1 MTRGAKWRDAAFVA
15 AVLGALL
22 AVLAIAGGGTSQAA
36 DAGARAAAHA
46 AALDAAAH
54 RGDAGGADAHA
65 ATTAA
70 PIAAA
75 TEDAGTEEDDEPS
88 GTDSTSVPAPP
99 PKRASAPVTDTLAA
113 DAAPPL
119 SISLA
124 PAAPVASPPLEGDG
138 GAGDGGAPP
147 EIEVDLASRPVFVLQ
162 VAHGGQ
168 SAKVRAAGAAQV
180 LTRLADEKD
189 EPQIVVHPAPDG
201 LQILGGDQRIVELGE
216 LDAAAAGVDS
226 LEAYAADIAGA
237 IRTAIHAER
246 RRASIANTVSSCSL
260 LVFVGLI
267 AWLVLKRIM
276 RMQVLLQRWVR
287 SQPERIDGL
296 KLGDIEVVSSTA
308 VRGAADVLTGVAG
321 RFVQIVIIYTWTVF
335 SLSLFDRTR
344 AYADHITG
352 MVTAPLWST
361 VARVGGALPILVFV
375 VIVVFLVGLLIRFVS
390 LFFGSVSRGETNVS
404 WLPADLAAPT
414 GVLVRIAIVAVALLV
429 GGPLLTGGSD
439 GALAELGAAAAATIG
454 LACVPLLATVA
465 VGTVVIY
472 GRRIRRGDRVEW
484 AGRQGKVESVSL
496 LDVRLADDA
505 GGTVRLPHLASLLRP
520 VRIGGVRRRRLL
532 VTVALPPTE
541 EAAAALD
548 GLRALLVA
556 AAVKVGS
563 DVEVELVAGDAASA
577 RFVIACRPIG
587 DADLGSAVMAAL
599 AASDVPLASFSVR
612 TRPLAPGADLA
623 ADIDER
629 ARE

>member
-1 MTRGAKWRDAAFVA
+1 MTRSATKWKGSASVA
-15 AVLGALL
+15 AASGALVALL
-22 AVLAIAGGGTSQAA
+22 ALAGAGTSQAA
-36 DAGARAAAHA
+36 DSGARAAAHA
-46 AALDAAAH
+46 ATPDAAAASQ
-54 RGDAGGADAHA
+54 RADAGAV
-65 ATTAA
+65 
-70 PIAAA
+70 AA

-88 GTDSTSVPAPP
+88 GTDPTTVAPP
-99 PKRASAPVTDTLAA
+99 PPRHPSAPVSDTVSL

-124 PAAPVASPPLEGDG
+124 PVAPVAASPLEGDG

-147 EIEVDLASRPVFVLQ
+147 AVEVDLVNRPVFVLQ

-168 SAKVRAAGAAQV
+168 SAKVRAASAAQV

-189 EPQIVVHPAPDG
+189 EPEIVVHPAPDG

-216 LDAAAAGVDS
+216 LDADAAGVDS
-226 LEAYAADIAGA
+226 LQAYAADIAGS

-246 RRASIANTVSSCSL
+246 RRASIANTVSSFSL

-287 SQPERIDGL
+287 SQPERLDGL

-321 RFVQIVIIYTWTVF
+321 RFVQIVIVYTWTVF

-344 AYADHITG
+344 GYAEHITG

-532 VTVALPPTE
+532 VTVALSPTE
-541 EAAAALD
+541 EASAALD
-548 GLRALLVA
+548 GLRALLVN

-587 DADLGSAVMAAL
+587 DADLGSSVMAAL

-612 TRPLAPGADLA
+612 SRPLAPGADLT

>member
-1 MTRGAKWRDAAFVA
+1 VTRAHTHTKWRRWRGSAFAAVVSAFV
-15 AVLGALL
+15 VGLL
-22 AVLAIAGGGTSQAA
+22 ALGSTATSWAA
-36 DAGARAAAHA
+36 DAGAHSHKDSGAVA
-46 AALDAAAH
+46 
-54 RGDAGGADAHA
+54 DAGAAD
-65 ATTAA
+65 
-70 PIAAA
+70 
-75 TEDAGTEEDDEPS
+75 DAGVEQEDDEPS
-88 GTDSTSVPAPP
+88 GTDPGPSMAPP
-99 PKRASAPVTDTLAA
+99 ARPRPGAPATDVVAI
-113 DAAPPL
+113 DAGPPVISL
-119 SISLA
+119 SLA
-124 PAAPVASPPLEGDG
+124 PAREPAADG

-147 EIEVDLASRPVFVLQ
+147 EVEVDLANRPVFVLQ
-162 VAHGGQ
+162 VARGGQ
-168 SAKVRAAGAAQV
+168 TAKVRAVAAAQV
-180 LTRLADEKD
+180 LSRLAEEKD
-189 EPQIVVHPAPDG
+189 EPEIVVRAAPDG
-201 LQILGGDQRIVELGE
+201 LQIIGGDQRIVELGE
-216 LDAAAAGVDS
+216 NDAAAAGVDS

-237 IRTAIHAER
+237 IRTVIHAER
-246 RRASIANTVSSCSL
+246 RRASIANTVSSVSL

-267 AWLVLKRIM
+267 AWLVLQRIS
-276 RMQVLLQRWVR
+276 RTQRLLQRWVR
-287 SQPERIDGL
+287 SQPDKIDGL

-308 VRGAADVLTGVAG
+308 VRGAADVLSGVAG
-321 RFVQIVIIYTWTVF
+321 RLIQIVIVYTWAVF

-344 AYADHITG
+344 GYAEHITG

-361 VARVGGALPILVFV
+361 MARLGGAVPILVFV

-414 GVLVRIAIVAVALLV
+414 GVLVRIAIVAVTLLL
-429 GGPLLTGGSD
+429 GGPLLTSGGD
-439 GALAELGAAAAATIG
+439 GALAALGAAAAATIG

-484 AGRQGKVESVSL
+484 AGKSGKVESVSL

-532 VTVALPPTE
+532 VTVALPPVPETTATTE
-541 EAAAALD
+541 EGGSETAVQHAAAALD
-548 GLRALLVA
+548 GLRAVLVG

-563 DVEVELVAGDAASA
+563 DVDVELVAGDALSA

-587 DADLGSAVMAAL
+587 DSDLGSAVMAAL

-612 TRPLAPGADLA
+612 ARPLAPGADLA